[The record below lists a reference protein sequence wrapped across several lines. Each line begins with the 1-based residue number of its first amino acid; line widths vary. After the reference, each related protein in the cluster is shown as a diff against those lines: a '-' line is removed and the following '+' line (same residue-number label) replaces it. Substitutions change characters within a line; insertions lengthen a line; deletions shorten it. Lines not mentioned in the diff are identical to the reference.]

1 MAAGKSLQ
9 DQVDEG
15 KELVSNAAE
24 LLRQAN
30 WAMEPL
36 AGRLAETRPAPN
48 PAPVVPLQTPVARPT
63 VSAAEPVALDRAA
76 PADEALPAEE
86 PRERRRRHLRWVHG
100 TQATPPGRS
109 AG

>member
-1 MAAGKSLQ
+1 MAASKSLQ
-9 DQVDEG
+9 DQVDEV

-30 WAMEPL
+30 WAMETL
-36 AGRLAETRPAPN
+36 AGRLAATRPAPD
-48 PAPVVPLQTPVARPT
+48 PAPVVPVHAPETRPAVT
-63 VSAAEPVALDRAA
+63 AVEPVGFERVA
-76 PADEALPAEE
+76 PVEDALPAEE

-109 AG
+109 VG

>member
-9 DQVDEG
+9 DQVDEV

-30 WAMEPL
+30 WAMETL
-36 AGRLAETRPAPN
+36 AGRLAETRPAPD
-48 PAPVVPLQTPVARPT
+48 PGPVVPVHAPAALPEARPAVT
-63 VSAAEPVALDRAA
+63 AAEPVALTRVA
-76 PADEALPAEE
+76 PVEDALPAEE

-100 TQATPPGRS
+100 TQA
-109 AG
+109 